1 MFDDYTPSYDY
12 GAPFDCGAHFDY
24 AHTYEDP
31 MAYVVPAVP
40 DALAFDP
47 AAPNA
52 AVGFAM
58 NEVARCN
65 TLAEEGARLADA
77 YALPYTV
84 RADGWPDV
92 ANADLLGHTVAEVRD
107 YYRAKF
113 DFELATY
120 GRIISLQ

>member
-1 MFDDYTPSYDY
+1 MFDDYTQPYDY
-12 GAPFDCGAHFDY
+12 GTPCHFDY
-24 AHTYEDP
+24 TPCHYDDP

-40 DALAFDP
+40 DAIAFDA

-58 NEVARCN
+58 NEVAR
-65 TLAEEGARLADA
+65 AQAFADEGARRVEAC
-77 YALPYTV
+77 ALPYTV
-84 RADGWPDV
+84 RADGWHDV
-92 ANADLLGHTVAEVRD
+92 ANADLLGHTVAEVRA

-113 DFELATY
+113 EFELATY